1 MDHATRAR
9 PEAEPLSLIVLA
21 HDEAENVATV
31 LDEILAW
38 LDDHEPDAELIFIDD
53 GSSDNTA
60 TTAESALAGRNA
72 RVVRHPH
79 KRGIGAA
86 IRTGTVEATHPW
98 VTFMPADGQIAPEGI
113 GILRATAARDGNVLV
128 LSVYEAREDG
138 HVRKLL
144 SWGVRTLIRVIH
156 GVTLRCEG
164 PYLFRRRLF
173 DADLLIPDSFFLN
186 FEFPIRVLRAGHP
199 VSVAEIRCRPRIGG
213 RSKTAN
219 LATVFEVAGDLVG
232 LRLRL
237 WREERRGKGEGSR

>member
-1 MDHATRAR
+1 MEHATQAR

-38 LDDHEPDAELIFIDD
+38 LDEHEPDAELIFVDD

-60 TTAESALAGRNA
+60 AAAELALAGRNA
-72 RVVRHPH
+72 RVVRHPG

-98 VTFMPADGQIAPEGI
+98 VTFMPADGQIPPEGI
-113 GILRATAARDGNVLV
+113 GILRATAARDHHVLV
-128 LSVYEAREDG
+128 LSVYESREDG
-138 HVRKLL
+138 GMRKLL

-156 GVTLRCEG
+156 GVTLHCEG
-164 PYLFRRRLF
+164 PYLFQRRLF
-173 DADLLIPDSFFLN
+173 DAELMTPDSFFLN
-186 FEFPIRVLRAGHP
+186 FEFPIRVLRAGYA

-213 RSKTAN
+213 KSKTAN
-219 LATVFEVAGDLVG
+219 VATVFEVAGDLIG
-232 LRLRL
+232 LRFRL
-237 WREERRGKGEGSR
+237 WREQREASR